1 VTGDT
6 QAPGHR
12 LARLGLT
19 LPEPP
24 LAVAAFQPCVRSGP
38 AVYVS
43 GQVTV
48 RDGQLVASGRLGVG
62 AGIGIGAGQAA
73 ARVCALS
80 VLAQLHAAAGAQARS
95 AIGVDTAPPRHPG
108 LGRGHRRARFLTE
121 GSIW

>member
-1 VTGDT
+1 MTGDT
-6 QAPGHR
+6 QADGHR

-24 LAVAAFQPCVRSGP
+24 LPVAAFQPCVRSGP

-43 GQVTV
+43 GQVAV
-48 RDGQLVASGRLGVG
+48 RDGQLVASGRLGAG
-62 AGIGIGAGQAA
+62 AGIAAGQAA

-121 GSIW
+121 GSIS